1 MKKSRALPCS
11 KGCLVA
17 ESLFYAVLLGG
28 ALGVLYDV
36 FRFPR
41 LIFRDRFFLDFLF
54 WVISAICVFCYY
66 LIFTGGSIR
75 ILNLVFVLVGFLLY
89 IYTLGYVTKM
99 IEVKLS
105 SLIRKQFKKI
115 KNALKS
121 FKKVLQSRLKV
132 YYNMSIRKLKGN
144 NHGTEKQLSEGST
157 GDIDGIQSE
166 KEE

>member
-1 MKKSRALPCS
+1 M
-11 KGCLVA
+11 
-17 ESLFYAVLLGG
+17 
-28 ALGVLYDV
+28 
-36 FRFPR
+36 
-41 LIFRDRFFLDFLF
+41 
-54 WVISAICVFCYY
+54 
-66 LIFTGGSIR
+66 
-75 ILNLVFVLVGFLLY
+75 LNLVFVLVGFLLY

-144 NHGTEKQLSEGST
+144 NRGTEKQLSEGST